1 MKNRKILLGA
11 LFTGL
16 LMSGLGAGIA
26 ITDFSEFTYGG
37 KINIFEEN
45 VVTETFSVNVSPEN
59 SDYILVNVPYS
70 YSLNENDS
78 MFFSMDETLPDNTI
92 EMELSYVP
100 DLYQPLKLFT
110 NIFKDSDF
118 SPVEIVGEGEI
129 IVENYNENS
138 DKTINSVSVAE
149 KYTNDDIQ
157 IFMLLKDNVLKDIKN
172 KKVYDYNIQGVTK
185 AVVKYS
191 KNLDSKIIS
200 DLYY

>member
-100 DLYQPLKLFT
+100 DLYQPLNLFT
-110 NIFKDSDF
+110 NIFKDSNF

-157 IFMLLKDNVLKDIKN
+157 IFMLLKDSVLKDIKN
-172 KKVYDYNIQGVTK
+172 KKVYEYDIMGVTK

-191 KNLDSKIIS
+191 KNLDGKIIS